1 MADNSIFKNSMV
13 SLMESMDS
21 FVNTK
26 TVVGDAVKVGNNVVL
41 PLADISFG
49 AGAGVF
55 TGDSKNRTAGGM
67 GAKISPSAVLVI
79 NDSGTKMISVKNSD
93 AISKILDMVPDIA
106 AKFMK
111 KGEKDG
117 ASDKNDFGDI
127 AEADIDQEVQL

>member
-1 MADNSIFKNSMV
+1 MADNSIFKNNMAP
-13 SLMESMDS
+13 LMESMDG

-26 TVVGDAVKVGNNVVL
+26 TVVGDAVKIGNNVIV

-49 AGAGVF
+49 AGTGVF
-55 TGDSKNRTAGGM
+55 SGDSKNRVAGGM

-79 NDSGTKMISVKNSD
+79 NDNGTKMVSVKNSD

-111 KGEKDG
+111 KGN
-117 ASDKNDFGDI
+117 SDAAANDFADI
-127 AEADIDQEVQL
+127 AEADIDQEVEL